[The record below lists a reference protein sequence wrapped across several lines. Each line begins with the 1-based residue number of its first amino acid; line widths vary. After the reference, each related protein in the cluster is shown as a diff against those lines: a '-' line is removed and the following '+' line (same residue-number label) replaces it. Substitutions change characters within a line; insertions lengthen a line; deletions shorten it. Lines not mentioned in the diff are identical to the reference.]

1 MPNQWWLGL
10 IHDTRHLCT
19 RLNSKLPENTLYPDV
34 LRHQSSSSSYGFSFP
49 GFFLTCNVHAHRY
62 PEARSKLSSVCRT
75 SFSHSCCKMA
85 LASFVGSSCFPAYHR
100 RSGHWS
106 NHPAGHS
113 TEYSPLHTSHSYK
126 PFALDYHM
134 CNVRSSHPVV
144 HISRYRKDHKSV
156 CRNRCP
162 NQVLSLRVCC
172 LERLFHCHLS
182 TKVALIWLYQDLCS
196 WKTDLWSHR

>member
-1 MPNQWWLGL
+1 M
-10 IHDTRHLCT
+10 R
-19 RLNSKLPENTLYPDV
+19 E
-34 LRHQSSSSSYGFSFP
+34 
-49 GFFLTCNVHAHRY
+49 FFLTCNVHAHRY
-62 PEARSKLSSVCRT
+62 PEARSKWSSVCRT
-75 SFSHSCCKMA
+75 GFSHNCCKMA

-106 NHPAGHS
+106 SHPAGHS

-126 PFALDYHM
+126 PFALEYHM

-144 HISRYRKDHKSV
+144 RTSRYRRDHKNV

-162 NQVLSLRVCC
+162 NQVLSVRVCC

-196 WKTDLWSHR
+196 WKTDLWSHRLWWRHHPIPPISRPRLPTIKHYLLLITAVFTPILFYEA